1 MSARRRD
8 NSDRER
14 WDRKYAAGEGP
25 AHFRPN
31 SFLVE
36 NQQLLRGGRALDVA
50 CGFGGNA
57 LFLARLGFQ
66 VEAVD
71 ISTVGLGRA
80 QAEALRQ
87 DLDIQWIQAD
97 LTSWWVPPERYDL
110 IVVFYYLNRE
120 LTPHL
125 AEGLRPGG
133 LLFQANRN
141 KGFLSVRPGFDPDYL
156 LEPGELQAVARHAG
170 LNVLDYTQTPPQ
182 KGYNSRLIAQK
193 PVAHAEHW

>member
-1 MSARRRD
+1 MSTRSRD
-8 NSDRER
+8 EPDRER

-66 VEAVD
+66 VEGVD
-71 ISTVGLGRA
+71 ISAVGLGRA
-80 QAEALRQ
+80 QAETLRQ
-87 DLDIQWIQAD
+87 DLEIQWIQAD
-97 LTSWWVPPERYDL
+97 LTHWWVPPDRYDL
-110 IVVFYYLNRE
+110 ILVFYYLNRE

-125 AEGLRPGG
+125 AGGLRPGG
-133 LLFQANRN
+133 LLVQANRN
-141 KGFLSVRPGFDPDYL
+141 KGFLAERPDFDPDYL
-156 LEPGELQAVARHAG
+156 LEPGELQAMARHAG
-170 LNVLDYTQTPPQ
+170 LKVLHHTRESPQ
-182 KGYNSRLIAQK
+182 EGYNSCLIAQK
-193 PVAHAEHW
+193 PVAHTGQ